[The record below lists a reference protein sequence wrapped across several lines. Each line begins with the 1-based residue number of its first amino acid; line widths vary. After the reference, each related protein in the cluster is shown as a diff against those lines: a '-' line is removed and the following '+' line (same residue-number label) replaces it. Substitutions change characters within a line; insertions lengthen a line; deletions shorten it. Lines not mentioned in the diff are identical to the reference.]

1 MVNRLSDREYQR
13 IMNSPDVQKVLERKA
28 EAIRDETRKRVTVRS
43 GEARD
48 SVVVES
54 AMRDDGVHVR
64 RVGYDL
70 DVSDHGPY
78 WEFGTEDTAPHPTL
92 RAAAKS
98 VK

>member
-1 MVNRLSDREYQR
+1 MVKHFSDRDYQQM
-13 IMNSPDVQKVLERKA
+13 MNDPSVQRAIQAKA
-28 EAIRDETRKRVTVRS
+28 EAIRDEVRKGVTVRS

-54 AMRDDGVHVR
+54 ALRDDGVHVR

-70 DVSDHGPY
+70 EISDHGPY

-92 RAAAKS
+92 RVAAKR
-98 VK
+98 VR

>member
-1 MVNRLSDREYQR
+1 MAKYLSDREYQA
-13 IMNSPDVQKVLERKA
+13 IMNSPAVQRAIEAKA
-28 EAIRDETRKRVTVRS
+28 GAIRDEVRKRITVRS

-54 AMRDDGVHVR
+54 AIRDDGVHVR

-70 DVSDHGPY
+70 SISDHGPY

-92 RAAAKS
+92 RAAAKK
-98 VK
+98 VR